1 MKRPKFRG
9 GWTKVSVTANDRDR
23 VGRLLGF
30 GMDRKG
36 IAEILGIPANR
47 VDYIRGLLR
56 PKPTPE
62 AAPEPTPEPTS
73 IGARGPMREAAAHTP
88 NRRGPRVSAAERKT
102 YKRLY
107 LTGATRGEI
116 MLLMGVA
123 AERVDVIRRSV
134 KLHNKGQL
142 PALETE
148 LEPAPTHPWL
158 TPEAEEA
165 RRRRR
170 LTQQGAEIAE
180 AALVRVAETFALA
193 ATQMREAAASTRD
206 WTE

>member
-1 MKRPKFRG
+1 MLGIRMEERQMKRPQFRG

-36 IAEILGIPANR
+36 IAEILGIPAKR

-56 PKPTPE
+56 PEPTPE

-73 IGARGPMREAAAHTP
+73 IGARGPK
-88 NRRGPRVSAAERKT
+88 GPKVSLAERAA
-102 YKRLY
+102 YERLY
-107 LTGATRGEI
+107 VGGATRGEI
-116 MLLMGVA
+116 MLLMGVPPN
-123 AERVDVIRRSV
+123 RIDVIRRNV

-148 LEPAPTHPWL
+148 LEPAPTHAWL
-158 TPEAEEA
+158 TPVAEEA
-165 RRRRR
+165 RRGRW

-180 AALVRVAETFALA
+180 AALMRVAETFAFA